1 MRIFD
6 LLKSKVVLE
15 TKIEGLE
22 MRLKDAL
29 IDKKYYRDILEKCK
43 DCERD
48 YKKFKLREEEYN
60 KTLRRVYLHE

>member
-22 MRLKDAL
+22 MRLKDAMA
-29 IDKKYYRDILEKCK
+29 DKKYYREIAKTCN
-43 DCERD
+43 DC
-48 YKKFKLREEEYN
+48 KKFKLCKEGDIKN
-60 KTLRRVYLHE
+60 V